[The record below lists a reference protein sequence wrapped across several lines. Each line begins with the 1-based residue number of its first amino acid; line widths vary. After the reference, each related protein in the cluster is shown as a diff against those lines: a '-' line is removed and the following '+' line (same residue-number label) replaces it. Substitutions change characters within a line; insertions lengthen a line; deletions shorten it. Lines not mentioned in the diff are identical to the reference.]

1 MSTSLL
7 ARIAYAEAQGHTR
20 YGAAQR
26 FGPLTAVDAGP
37 ITVLSTAWLGASGL
51 TAANLAAYEEFCR
64 QHELAPTLH
73 LLSHA
78 APKVLPLLTERH
90 YTLNYVLHVY
100 AHDLQD
106 LPTAPDLEIQ
116 QERDPQRWAELSAQ
130 GFEGGLEIMRVV
142 AAAPHTLLYIALLDG
157 QDAGSAATSLV
168 GGVAAFH
175 GTSTL
180 ANFRGRGAQTALL
193 THRLHA
199 AAGAGA
205 ELATVFVTP
214 GTASE
219 RNIARAGFRLVG
231 MRLTF
236 GKVVGVRD

>member
-7 ARIAYAEAQGHTR
+7 ARIAHAEAQAHAR
-20 YGAAQR
+20 YGAAQH

-37 ITVLSTAWLGASGL
+37 IKVLSTAWLGGLPL
-51 TAANLAAYEEFCR
+51 TAANLEAYEEFCR
-64 QHELAPTLH
+64 QHSLEPTLH

-78 APKVLPLLTERH
+78 APEVLPRLTERH
-90 YTLNYVLHVY
+90 YALNYVLHLY
-100 AHDLQD
+100 AHDLQT
-106 LPTAPDLEIQ
+106 LPAAPALDIQ
-116 QERDPQRWAELSAQ
+116 QEGDPQRWAELSAA
-130 GFEGGLEIMRVV
+130 GFEGGLEIMRLV
-142 AAAPHTLLYIALLDG
+142 AAAPHTLLYTALLDG
-157 QDAGSAATSLV
+157 QPAGSAAISLV
-168 GGVAAFH
+168 DGVAAFH

-193 THRLHA
+193 AHRLHA
-199 AAGAGA
+199 AAQAGA

-219 RNIARAGFRLVG
+219 RNIARAGFRLAG

-236 GKVVGVRD
+236 GKRQTV